1 VEVSVQVVLPG
12 VLADLAG
19 GSKHLDVDPGG
30 PTLGD
35 LLDTLAERHPLL
47 GRRIRD
53 ETGQVRRFVNVYV
66 DGDDVRFT
74 QGLATQLRDG
84 AEVQVLP
91 SVAGG

>member
-1 VEVSVQVVLPG
+1 MSVQVVLPG

-19 GSKHLDVDPGG
+19 GSKHLDLDPAGS
-30 PTLGD
+30 
-35 LLDTLAERHPLL
+35 TLADVLDELANRHPLL

-74 QGLATQLRDG
+74 QGLATEVRDG

>member
-1 VEVSVQVVLPG
+1 MSVQVVLPG
-12 VLADLAG
+12 VLAALAG
-19 GSKHLDVDPGG
+19 GAKHLDLQPAGSTVA
-30 PTLGD
+30 D
-35 LLDTLAERHPLL
+35 LLDALAAEHPLL

-66 DGDDVRFT
+66 DGDDVRFE
-74 QGLATQLRDG
+74 QGLATTVRDG